1 MALPGQIVLAVGID
15 DGDRR
20 RQRAADLM
28 MVEHH
33 DSAPAALAASMETA
47 LLVPQSTVT
56 ISVAPRETSSRIASG
71 FGP

>member
-15 DGDRR
+15 HARRR

-28 MVEHH
+28 VVEH
-33 DSAPAALAASMETA
+33 DDVGAGAWRRIDRGGAVGAAIDGDDQLRAASTN
-47 LLVPQSTVT
+47 
-56 ISVAPRETSSRIASG
+56 SRIASG